1 LAISIA
7 IRGVHFLS
15 DLIIIDNKG
24 IDIILGMNWLRKYDR
39 EILCTKRAICLTRE
53 DRTTVEFIVAIS
65 TN

>member
-15 DLIIIDNKG
+15 DLIIIDTKG